1 MIIPPDVI
9 GIDVAKHHLDIFDG
23 ATAKPARLSNDP
35 ETIGRWLQRLGEG
48 RSVIFEATGAYD
60 AALRQAL
67 SEAGV
72 RFARVNPTA
81 ARHFAKAAGFLA
93 KTDQV
98 DARMLAAMGAAL
110 QPRPAEPSSPAT
122 ERLARLHKRRD
133 QLVATRKQ
141 ERTRRRETKDVEL
154 LEGLDRH
161 LAFLGAELKA
171 LEAQIAAQ
179 IAAEPALKRD
189 AKLLISMP
197 GVGPA
202 VSACLMALMPELGR
216 RSPKRIAALAGLAP
230 VNQDSGLRRGQRA
243 IRGGR
248 KRVRDALY
256 MAALSAI
263 RSRNSRFCVDYQRL
277 RAAGKPAKL
286 ALIAIARKL
295 LVTANAILRDQQP
308 FGA

>member
-1 MIIPPDVI
+1 MIIPPDVV
-9 GIDVAKHHLDIFDG
+9 GIDVSKHHLDVFDG
-23 ATAKPARLSNDP
+23 ATAKPARLLNDP
-35 ETIGRWLQRLGEG
+35 ETIGTWLQTLGDGRL
-48 RSVIFEATGAYD
+48 VIFEATGAYD

-67 SEAGV
+67 GAAGV
-72 RFARVNPTA
+72 GFARVNPTA
-81 ARHFAKAAGFLA
+81 ARNFAKAAGFLA

-110 QPRPAEPSSPAT
+110 RPNLAEPTSAAAQ
-122 ERLARLHKRRD
+122 RLTRLHKRRD

-141 ERTRRRETKDVEL
+141 ERTRRRETNDAEL
-154 LEGLDRH
+154 LESLECH
-161 LAFLGAELKA
+161 LAFLDG
-171 LEAQIAAQ
+171 QIARLEKAIAAL

-189 AKLLISMP
+189 TRLLVSMP

-202 VSACLMALMPELGR
+202 VSACLMALLPELGR
-216 RSPKRIAALAGLAP
+216 RSPKTIAALAGLAP
-230 VNQDSGLRRGQRA
+230 INHESGLRRGQRA

-256 MAALSAI
+256 MAALGAI
-263 RSRNSRFCVDYQRL
+263 RSHNSRFRADYQRL

-295 LVTANAILRDQQP
+295 LVSANAIIRDQQP
-308 FGA
+308 FAA

>member
-35 ETIGRWLQRLGEG
+35 LAIETWLKSLGED
-48 RSVIFEATGAYD
+48 RLVIFEATGAYD

-67 SEAGV
+67 SGAGV
-72 RFARVNPTA
+72 GYARVNPTS

-93 KTDQV
+93 KTDEV
-98 DARMLAAMGAAL
+98 DARMLGAMEAAL
-110 QPRPAEPSSPAT
+110 RPRPAEPTSAAG

-133 QLVATRKQ
+133 QLVAARKQ
-141 ERTRRRETKDVEL
+141 ERTRRRETKDPEL
-154 LEGLDRH
+154 LAGLERH
-161 LAFLGAELKA
+161 LAFLDAEIAA
-171 LEAQIAAQ
+171 LEAQIAAL

-189 AKLLISMP
+189 ARLLVSMP

-202 VSACLMALMPELGR
+202 VSACLIALMPELGR
-216 RSPKRIAALAGLAP
+216 RSPKTIAALAGLAP
-230 VNQDSGLRRGQRA
+230 INQDSGLKRGQRS

-256 MAALSAI
+256 MAAVAAA
-263 RSRNSRFCVDYQRL
+263 RSNSRFGADYRRL
-277 RAAGKPAKL
+277 RTAGKPAKL
-286 ALIAIARKL
+286 ALIAIARKML
-295 LVTANAILRDQQP
+295 ITANAIIRDQLP
-308 FGA
+308 YAA

>member
-1 MIIPPDVI
+1 MIIPPDVV
-9 GIDVAKHHLDIFDG
+9 GIDVSKHHLDVFDG
-23 ATAKPARLSNDP
+23 ATAKPARLLNDP
-35 ETIGRWLQRLGEG
+35 ETIEAWLQSLGDGRL
-48 RSVIFEATGAYD
+48 VIFEATGAYD

-67 SEAGV
+67 TEAGV

-81 ARHFAKAAGFLA
+81 ARSFAKAAGFLA

-110 QPRPAEPSSPAT
+110 QPKPVEARSPAA

-133 QLVATRKQ
+133 QLVGARKQ
-141 ERTRRRETKDVEL
+141 ERTRRREMKDAEL
-154 LEGLDRH
+154 LAGLERH
-161 LAFLGAELKA
+161 LAFLDAEIEA
-171 LEAQIAAQ
+171 LEAKIAEL

-189 AKLLISMP
+189 ARLLVSMP

-202 VSACLMALMPELGR
+202 VSACLMAIMPELGR
-216 RSPKRIAALAGLAP
+216 RSPKTIAALAGLAP
-230 VNQDSGLRRGQRA
+230 INQDSGRRRGQRV

-256 MAALSAI
+256 MAAVAAA
-263 RSRNSRFCVDYQRL
+263 RSKSRFRADYRRL

-295 LVTANAILRDQQP
+295 LITANAIIRDQRP
-308 FGA
+308 YAA